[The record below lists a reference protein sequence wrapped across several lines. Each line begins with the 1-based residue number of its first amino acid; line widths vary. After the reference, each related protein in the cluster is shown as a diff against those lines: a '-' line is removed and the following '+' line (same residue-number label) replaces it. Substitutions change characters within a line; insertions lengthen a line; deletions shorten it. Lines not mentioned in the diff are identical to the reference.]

1 MILEVG
7 FNNYK
12 MFKNE
17 SIISFKA
24 DKRTKYLLT
33 NTVEQNNVATLKALA
48 IYGPNNSGKTKLITL
63 FRVIKN
69 VLKGNEN
76 FDCNNKIFK
85 DEAETSI
92 YIIFNNLDNNGW
104 IKYEWTYDSEKK
116 IFVK

>member
-33 NTVEQNNVATLKALA
+33 NTVEQNNVE
-48 IYGPNNSGKTKLITL
+48 ISEN
-63 FRVIKN
+63 RIKN
-69 VLKGNEN
+69 RIILSNC
-76 FDCNNKIFK
+76 FKIKLF
-85 DEAETSI
+85 SH
-92 YIIFNNLDNNGW
+92 
-104 IKYEWTYDSEKK
+104 KYAHFS
-116 IFVK
+116 